1 MLNLT
6 PYRKH
11 NNEAAM
17 YNPFRELE
25 DFERSIFA
33 PDTLASFRTDIED
46 EGDKLVLSAD
56 LPGFDKKDIHIDVD
70 DDTLVIHAERHSNY
84 EKQEKKAG
92 YLRCERSYGSY
103 SRSFNLDGIDS
114 EKISAAYD
122 NGVLKLTLPKQA
134 PAKAAARRLEIE

>member
-11 NNEAAM
+11 SNEAAM

-70 DDTLVIHAERHSNY
+70 DDQLVIHAERHSNY
-84 EKQEKKAG
+84 EKQEKKSG

-103 SRSFNLDGIDS
+103 SRSFSLDGIDS
-114 EKISAAYD
+114 DKISAAYE
-122 NGVLKLTLPKQA
+122 NSVLKLTLPKQA
-134 PAKAAARRLEIE
+134 PQKATARRLEIE

>member
-11 NNEAAM
+11 NEATM

-70 DDTLVIHAERHSNY
+70 NDQLVIHAERHSNY
-84 EKQEKKAG
+84 EKQEKKNG

-103 SRSFNLDGIDS
+103 SRSFSLDGIDAD
-114 EKISAAYD
+114 KISASYN
-122 NGVLKLTLPKQA
+122 NGVLTLNLPKQA
-134 PAKAAARRLEIE
+134 PAKAARRLEIE

>member
-11 NNEAAM
+11 NEATM

-70 DDTLVIHAERHSNY
+70 NDQLVIHAERHSNY
-84 EKQEKKAG
+84 EKQEKKNG

-103 SRSFNLDGIDS
+103 SRSFSLDGIDAD
-114 EKISAAYD
+114 KIRASYN
-122 NGVLKLTLPKQA
+122 NGVLTLNLPKQA

>member
-1 MLNLT
+1 
-6 PYRKH
+6 
-11 NNEAAM
+11 M

-84 EKQEKKAG
+84 EKR
-92 YLRCERSYGSY
+92 LRS
-103 SRSFNLDGIDS
+103 D
-114 EKISAAYD
+114 
-122 NGVLKLTLPKQA
+122 Q
-134 PAKAAARRLEIE
+134 RRL

>member
-11 NNEAAM
+11 NEATM

-70 DDTLVIHAERHSNY
+70 NDQLVIHAERHSNY
-84 EKQEKKAG
+84 EKQEKKNG

-103 SRSFNLDGIDS
+103 S
-114 EKISAAYD
+114 
-122 NGVLKLTLPKQA
+122 
-134 PAKAAARRLEIE
+134 